1 MQPKSHHTKTIKGM
15 TMALLVGLSSA
26 AHAGAESFTPG
37 SAIPDFGQI
46 AKVDS
51 MLPIPK
57 GMKFK
62 IAFDMS
68 KAAEVGK
75 LNRQLESL
83 ARFINMHVA
92 AGVKESD
99 IELAMVVHGSAIS
112 DLADDTFY
120 AKLHQA
126 ATNANKALVKALVEH
141 GVKFY
146 ICGQSAAYFDLN
158 NGSLLPGVDMALSA
172 MTAHGILAQQGF
184 SQNPF

>member
-1 MQPKSHHTKTIKGM
+1 MKLTSDRTKTLNVLVCL
-15 TMALLVGLSSA
+15 ALFGGCFTA
-26 AHAGAESFTPG
+26 QAGADKFIAGT
-37 SAIPDFGQI
+37 AIPEFGQI
-46 AKVDS
+46 AKVDNT
-51 MLPIPK
+51 LPIPK

-68 KAAEVGK
+68 KSAEVGK

-120 AKLHQA
+120 AKLHQGA
-126 ATNANKALVKALVEH
+126 PNANKALVKALVEH
-141 GVKFY
+141 GVKFF